1 MLYIYL
7 EGRMALPKILVVDDQ
22 DGVRSLLQLV
32 FLEEGYQVVTAANG
46 RDALQ
51 QVERWCPDLV
61 VMDMK
66 MPIMGGLEALP
77 RIKTLSPSTAVIIMT
92 AYVEAASL
100 QEVWL
105 LGASDFIY
113 KPFDL
118 EELKAK
124 VQQALSNMEPDS
136 RKLGT

>member
-1 MLYIYL
+1 
-7 EGRMALPKILVVDDQ
+7 LPKILVVDDQ

-46 RDALQ
+46 RDALH
-51 QVERWCPDLV
+51 QVERWHPDLV
-61 VMDMK
+61 LMDVK
-66 MPIMGGLEALP
+66 MPVMGGLEALP
-77 RIKTLSPSTAVIIMT
+77 RVKALSPSTAVIIMT

-124 VQQALSNMEPDS
+124 VRQALSNVEPDN
-136 RKLGT
+136 RKLAT